1 VLRPEVL
8 PGQAEGGRFDLPFT
22 SFTWNEV
29 GGALLILLG
38 ALVFLYRGQL
48 QALARPAYRASLTAG
63 AVLLVAGGV
72 LAFGV
77 DRHTQAQDP
86 SAGNPVAPTQESIA
100 RGRELFQ
107 QNCIACHGVDGRGD
121 GPNAADLN
129 PKPTDFRLHMPLHTD
144 PQFYA
149 FIHDG
154 YPGTAMPA
162 WGDTFSEEDIW
173 NLVNFLR
180 SEFGDAGGATQ

>member
-1 VLRPEVL
+1 LPVLRPEAL
-8 PGQAEGGRFDLPFT
+8 PNEDDGGAFDLPFT

-29 GGALLILLG
+29 GGAFLMLFGLLVVMYRRQLG
-38 ALVFLYRGQL
+38 TLGQ
-48 QALARPAYRASLTAG
+48 PAYRASLTAG

-77 DRHTQAQDP
+77 HTHTQAQDAR
-86 SAGNPVAPTQESIA
+86 AGNPVAPTEASIA

-107 QNCIACHGVDGRGD
+107 QNCIQCHGVDGRGD
-121 GPNAADLN
+121 GPQAADLN
-129 PKPTDFRLHMPLHTD
+129 PAPTDFRLHLPLHTD

-149 FIHDG
+149 FIEKG
-154 YPGTAMPA
+154 YPGSAMPA
-162 WGDTFSEEDIW
+162 FGDTFSEEDIW

-180 SEFGDAGGATQ
+180 TFGETPSQ